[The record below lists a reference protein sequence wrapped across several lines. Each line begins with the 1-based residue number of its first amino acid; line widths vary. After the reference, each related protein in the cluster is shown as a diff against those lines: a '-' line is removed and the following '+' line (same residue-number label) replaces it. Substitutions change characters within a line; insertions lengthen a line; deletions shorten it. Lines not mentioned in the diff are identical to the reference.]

1 MIDLGSMADR
11 FSWSGQKVMR
21 RAIELSM
28 NFDHHHL
35 SVAHIFTAI
44 GDVEGALFQE
54 TMQSVSVNP
63 QSVNRLLDEELA
75 KKPQHLEIRMAI
87 PELTLDLF
95 NSALRR
101 ARSLGRQQ
109 IDSYDLIVALF
120 TDPKGLPADI
130 LRRLGVDPVSATETI
145 SQLIRIREE
154 QDANPKRS
162 KAP

>member
-44 GDVEGALFQE
+44 GEVEGALFQE
-54 TMQSVSVNP
+54 MMQSVGLYPHSVT
-63 QSVNRLLDEELA
+63 RLLDEELA
-75 KKPQHLEIRMAI
+75 KKPQHLEIRMTI

-109 IDSYDLIVALF
+109 IDSYDLFVGLF

-130 LRRLGVDPVSATETI
+130 LRRLGVDPVSAAKTI
-145 SQLIRIREE
+145 SRLIHAREGQATNQQRI
-154 QDANPKRS
+154 N
-162 KAP
+162 AP